1 MRLSQ
6 RSNSSDTVMLQVILD
21 EHPHCPWV
29 APAKEPSLK
38 PDLATFCLELQG
50 KSIIPNPHQA
60 PSLGLACDH

>member
-1 MRLSQ
+1 
-6 RSNSSDTVMLQVILD
+6 MLQVILD
-21 EHPHCPWV
+21 EHPHCLWV

-50 KSIIPNPHQA
+50 KGIIPNPHQA